1 MRQAAL
7 CSWAAA
13 RGTGN
18 PVRSGLPTQIL
29 RHTMQRMARQGRDQ
43 DGLARFGEPGV
54 LVLLSLSDG
63 PKHGYAMVQDVL
75 DTTGVRLGPGY
86 RVPRGPPARLLRP
99 VSRCRVGLVVW
110 LHQRASPRG
119 RSAIRA
125 APGILLPPLRNG
137 VCLAWLSGTGWQL
150 PRPGGRIGPTSPLAG
165 PATQRSTGRTADE
178 PTCSPAR
185 PRAARGFSRPCRPAA
200 SRAYR

>member
-29 RHTMQRMARQGRDQ
+29 RHTMQRMARQGRGP

-63 PKHGYAMVQDVL
+63 PKHGYAITEDVL
-75 DTTGVRLGPGY
+75 QQTGIRLGPGTLY
-86 RVPRGPPARLLRP
+86 GSLTKLAGRGLISPLQSEDRRRP
-99 VSRCRVGLVVW
+99 YEITAAG
-110 LHQRASPRG
+110 
-119 RSAIRA
+119 RA
-125 APGILLPPLRNG
+125 ALQAQ
-137 VCLAWLSGTGWQL
+137 LASWS
-150 PRPGGRIGPTSPLAG
+150 RIVEAG
-165 PATQRSTGRTADE
+165 KVRLQWG
-178 PTCSPAR
+178 
-185 PRAARGFSRPCRPAA
+185 
-200 SRAYR
+200 